1 MRWFKTSRLIRI
13 YTICHSFIVFLLKPY
28 FQHQICPHS
37 EMEES
42 ITETQGE
49 KVLFESGFNDMS
61 ILVGRVISQRKGE
74 ER

>member
-1 MRWFKTSRLIRI
+1 
-13 YTICHSFIVFLLKPY
+13 
-28 FQHQICPHS
+28 
-37 EMEES
+37 MEES